1 MNEIFPS
8 NKRNR
13 RACNNNSTFLS
24 QTKSNIY
31 TKKGTLKENQIN
43 LLYNLTHNKLNQEYI
58 NKLSQLLYDCK
69 STKNYSLKR
78 INLDKAIYKY
88 DKNNELYITLPNF
101 NYKNRSITYDN
112 KNSSI
117 HNFTENGS
125 NYLTNDTNYNVS
137 NYNQV
142 NQGKDINKKKL
153 NLNDIFGR
161 REEEKLN
168 RTIKKLL
175 LNEDM
180 EISKKTQKQIFNQ
193 LNLKYKF
200 EGFIPNKRPYVS
212 HQKLINRK
220 LATKQCDTE
229 TIKVNKD
236 THYIFPQI
244 NNNKYLD
251 YLNVLKT
258 KTNELNTIKKRK
270 YKNYLSPI
278 FFLGKNKANY
288 LNNIKYT
295 SYGKLSNGKTKKDFK
310 TINQENEKYLK
321 IMGNDINTLNEI
333 NNENKDII
341 GQ

>member
-13 RACNNNSTFLS
+13 RTYNNNSTFLS

-43 LLYNLTHNKLNQEYI
+43 LLYSLTHNKLNQEYI
-58 NKLSQLLYDCK
+58 NKLTQLLYDCK

-78 INLDKAIYKY
+78 INLDKAIYKF

-117 HNFTENGS
+117 HNYTENGS
-125 NYLTNDTNYNVS
+125 NYLTNDTNYNIS

-142 NQGKDINKKKL
+142 NHDKDTNKNKL

-161 REEEKLN
+161 HEEEKLN

-193 LNLKYKF
+193 LNMKYKF
-200 EGFIPNKRPYVS
+200 EGFLPNKRQYVS
-212 HQKLINRK
+212 QQKLINK
-220 LATKQCDTE
+220 KIPTKECDNE
-229 TIKVNKD
+229 TIKVNKV

-258 KTNELNTIKKRK
+258 KTNELNIIKKRK

-295 SYGKLSNGKTKKDFK
+295 SYRKLSNGKEKKDFK